1 MYKRQIL
8 YGAPVAKQLDEI
20 SLKIFQEVKSNNK
33 SPHMTAITVGDNPA
47 SLLYVSRKKEK
58 AEELG
63 VEFNWIKL
71 DKNTSQE
78 KLKELVETESKN
90 TDGLIIQLPLP
101 DHLSSEDVINCI
113 PPDVDVD
120 GLTSYNLGS
129 LFSNEFKLI
138 PATSLAVLELLNFYQ
153 IKTEDKAI
161 VIAGRSR
168 LVSSPLAKILS
179 SKSYNA
185 NVTVIHSKTS
195 NQKQF
200 ITQADIFIS
209 AVGSAKLYDSSYFK
223 QGATIID
230 IGISSVD
237 GKTYGDIDTQNISEV
252 ASYRSPFPG
261 GVGPITVSALFFNLS
276 RLVKTN

>member
-1 MYKRQIL
+1 MEQLL
-8 YGAPVAKQLDEI
+8 YGDPVARQLDEI
-20 SLKIFQEVKSNNK
+20 SFKVFKDAKSNNK
-33 SPHMTAITVGDNPA
+33 TPHLTAITVGDNSA

-58 AEELG
+58 AKQLG
-63 VEFNWIKL
+63 VEFNWLKL
-71 DKNTSQE
+71 DENTTQE
-78 KLKELVETESKN
+78 NLKELIQEQSKT
-90 TDGLIIQLPLP
+90 TDGLIVQLPLP
-101 DHLSSEDVINCI
+101 NHLNSEDVINCI

-129 LFSNEFKLI
+129 LFSNEYKLI

-209 AVGSAKLYDSSYFK
+209 AVGSAKLYDFSYFK
-223 QGATIID
+223 KGATIID

-237 GKTYGDIDTQNISEV
+237 GKNYGDIDTQNLSEV
-252 ASYRSPFPG
+252 VSYRSPFPG

>member
-1 MYKRQIL
+1 MEQLL
-8 YGAPVAKQLDEI
+8 YGDPVARQLDEI
-20 SLKIFQEVKSNNK
+20 SFKVFRDAKSNNK
-33 SPHMTAITVGDNPA
+33 TPHLTAITVGDNSA

-58 AEELG
+58 AEQLG
-63 VEFNWIKL
+63 VEFNWLKL
-71 DKNTSQE
+71 DENTTQE
-78 KLKELVETESKN
+78 NLNELIQEQSKT
-90 TDGLIIQLPLP
+90 TDGLIVQLPLP
-101 DHLSSEDVINCI
+101 NHLNSEDVINCI
-113 PPDVDVD
+113 PPYVDVD

-129 LFSNEFKLI
+129 LFSNEYKLI

-209 AVGSAKLYDSSYFK
+209 AVGSAKLYDFSYFK
-223 QGATIID
+223 KGATIID

-237 GKTYGDIDTQNISEV
+237 GKNYGDIDTQNLSEV
-252 ASYRSPFPG
+252 VSYRSPFPG

>member
-1 MYKRQIL
+1 MEQIL

-71 DKNTSQE
+71 DKETSQE

-129 LFSNEFKLI
+129 LFSNEYKLI

>member
-1 MYKRQIL
+1 MEQIL
-8 YGAPVAKQLDEI
+8 YGAPVAKQLDDI

-33 SPHMTAITVGDNPA
+33 TPHMTAITVGDNPA

-63 VEFNWIKL
+63 VQFNWIKL
-71 DKNTSQE
+71 DKNTSQG

-90 TDGLIIQLPLP
+90 TDGLIVQLPLP

-120 GLTSYNLGS
+120 GLTSFNLGS
-129 LFSNEFKLI
+129 LFSNEYKLI
-138 PATSLAVLELLNFYQ
+138 PATTLAVLELLNFYQ
-153 IKTEDKAI
+153 IKTEDKAV

-230 IGISSVD
+230 IGISSSLD
-237 GKTYGDIDTQNISEV
+237 GKTYGDIDTQNLNEV
-252 ASYRSPFPG
+252 VSYRTPFPG

-276 RLVKTN
+276 RIVKTN

>member
-1 MYKRQIL
+1 MEQIL
-8 YGAPVAKQLDEI
+8 YGAPVAKQLDDI

-129 LFSNEFKLI
+129 LFSNEYKLI

>member
-1 MYKRQIL
+1 MEQIL
-8 YGAPVAKQLDEI
+8 HGAPVAKQLDEI

-113 PPDVDVD
+113 PPHVDVD

-129 LFSNEFKLI
+129 LFSNEYKLI

>member
-1 MYKRQIL
+1 MEQIV

-113 PPDVDVD
+113 PPHVDVD

-129 LFSNEFKLI
+129 LFSNEYKLI

>member
-1 MYKRQIL
+1 MEQIL

-33 SPHMTAITVGDNPA
+33 TPHMTAITVGDNPS

-58 AEELG
+58 AAELG

-113 PPDVDVD
+113 SPDVDVD

-129 LFSNEFKLI
+129 LFSNEYKLI

-153 IKTEDKAI
+153 IKTDDKAI

-230 IGISSVD
+230 VGISSVD

>member
-1 MYKRQIL
+1 MEQIL

-71 DKNTSQE
+71 EKNTSQE

-113 PPDVDVD
+113 PPHVDVD

-129 LFSNEFKLI
+129 LFSNEYKLI

>member
-1 MYKRQIL
+1 MEQIL

-113 PPDVDVD
+113 PPHVDVD

-129 LFSNEFKLI
+129 LYSNEYKLI

-209 AVGSAKLYDSSYFK
+209 AVGSAKLYDFSYFK
-223 QGATIID
+223 KGATIID

-237 GKTYGDIDTQNISEV
+237 GKNYGDIDTQNLSEV
-252 ASYRSPFPG
+252 VSYRSPFPG

>member
-1 MYKRQIL
+1 MEQIL

-33 SPHMTAITVGDNPA
+33 TPHMTAITVGDNPA

-78 KLKELVETESKN
+78 KLKELIETESKN

-101 DHLSSEDVINCI
+101 DHLNSEDVINCI

-120 GLTSYNLGS
+120 CLTSYNLGG
-129 LFSNEFKLI
+129 LFSNEYKLI

-153 IKTEDKAI
+153 IKTEDKVI

>member
-1 MYKRQIL
+1 MEQLL
-8 YGAPVAKQLDEI
+8 YGDPVARQLDEI
-20 SLKIFQEVKSNNK
+20 SFKVFRDAKSNNK
-33 SPHMTAITVGDNPA
+33 TPHLTAITVGDNSA

-58 AEELG
+58 AEQLG
-63 VEFNWIKL
+63 VEFNWLKL
-71 DKNTSQE
+71 DENTTQE
-78 KLKELVETESKN
+78 NLNELIQEQSKT
-90 TDGLIIQLPLP
+90 TDGLIVQLPLP
-101 DHLSSEDVINCI
+101 NHLNSEDVINCI

-129 LFSNEFKLI
+129 LFSNEYKLI

-168 LVSSPLAKILS
+168 LVSSPLAKIQS

-200 ITQADIFIS
+200 IPQADIFIS
-209 AVGSAKLYDSSYFK
+209 AVGSAKLYDFSYFK
-223 QGATIID
+223 KGATIID

-237 GKTYGDIDTQNISEV
+237 GKNYGDIDTQNLSEV
-252 ASYRSPFPG
+252 VSCRSPFPG

>member
-1 MYKRQIL
+1 MEQIL

-33 SPHMTAITVGDNPA
+33 TPHMTAITVGDNPA

-129 LFSNEFKLI
+129 LFSNEYKLI
-138 PATSLAVLELLNFYQ
+138 PATSLSVLELLNFYQ

-209 AVGSAKLYDSSYFK
+209 AVGSAKLYDFSYFK
-223 QGATIID
+223 KGATIID

-237 GKTYGDIDTQNISEV
+237 GKNYGDIDTQNLSEV
-252 ASYRSPFPG
+252 VSYRSPFPG

>member
-1 MYKRQIL
+1 MEQIL

-113 PPDVDVD
+113 PPHVDVD

-129 LFSNEFKLI
+129 LFSNEYKLI

-252 ASYRSPFPG
+252 ASHRSPFPG

>member
-1 MYKRQIL
+1 MEQIL

-33 SPHMTAITVGDNPA
+33 TPHMTAITVGDNPA

-58 AEELG
+58 AQELG
-63 VEFNWIKL
+63 VEFNWLKL
-71 DKNTSQE
+71 EKDTSQE
-78 KLKELVETESKN
+78 KLKDIVETESKN

-101 DHLSSEDVINCI
+101 DHLNSEDVINCI
-113 PPDVDVD
+113 PPEIDVD

-129 LFSNEFKLI
+129 LFSNEYKLI

-200 ITQADIFIS
+200 ISQADIFIS
-209 AVGSAKLYDSSYFK
+209 AVGTAKLYDSSYFK
-223 QGATIID
+223 DGATIID

-237 GKTYGDIDTQNISEV
+237 GKTYGDIDTQNLSDV

-276 RLVKTN
+276 RLLKAN